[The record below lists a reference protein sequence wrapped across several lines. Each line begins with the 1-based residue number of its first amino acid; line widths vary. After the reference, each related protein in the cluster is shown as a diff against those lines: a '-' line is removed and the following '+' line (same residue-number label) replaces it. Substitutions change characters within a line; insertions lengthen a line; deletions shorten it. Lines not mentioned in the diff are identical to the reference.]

1 MRQPVPHAAELRD
14 VAYAFIARVGRIF
27 RGGSVVVVPQS
38 RSAGLRGT
46 LHIAVHHTL
55 GQLCTVIC
63 LSSNLISYVHV
74 IKAMEPL
81 FLAVASRCIL
91 GQKMDVRVYLSLLPV
106 VGGVVWACA
115 GSDEF
120 SWISFFSGMG
130 SNVFFAMRGVVL
142 KEVMDASTMLSRQR

>member
-1 MRQPVPHAAELRD
+1 M
-14 VAYAFIARVGRIF
+14 
-27 RGGSVVVVPQS
+27 VPQY

-46 LHIAVHHTL
+46 LRIAVHHTL

-63 LSSNLISYVHV
+63 LSSNSISYAHV

-81 FLAVASRCIL
+81 FSAVASQCIL

-120 SWISFFSGMG
+120 SWISFLSGMG
-130 SNVFFAMRGVVL
+130 SNVFFAMQGVVL